1 MTEQQT
7 KLQELITRRAQV
19 VEEATKMQ
27 KELQNKSELIMR
39 LEGALEAFAMLG
51 VKLPEE
57 GEEAPTEEW

>member
-1 MTEQQT
+1 MTEDQK
-7 KLQELITRRAQV
+7 KLQELITRRAQT

-57 GEEAPTEEW
+57 GE

>member
-1 MTEQQT
+1 MTEDQK

-27 KELQNKSELIMR
+27 KELQTKSELIMR

-57 GEEAPTEEW
+57 DEEG

>member
-57 GEEAPTEEW
+57 GEEG